1 MNIGFIG
8 SGAMAE
14 ALIRGLLSSKK
25 YLPENINCSD
35 ILPDRLEYIEKNYGV
50 KGYKSNTDVVKF
62 SEIIILAVK
71 PNNIKEVVEE
81 IGDALSAEKT
91 LVSIAAGISTVF
103 IEELLKKEIP
113 VVRAMPNTPCLI
125 GEGITALCPGRY
137 AEKRHLET
145 ASELFGTAG
154 RVVELPE
161 KLMNA
166 ATALSGSGP
175 AYIYLII
182 EALVDAGVT
191 IGLPRDTASEL
202 VVQTVIGAAKMV
214 SLSGEHPAVLKA
226 KVMSPGGTTA
236 AALKKLEDGEIRAV
250 LMKAVEA
257 AREKADKMN

>member
-1 MNIGFIG
+1 VNIGFIG
-8 SGAMAE
+8 AGAMAE

-35 ILPDRLEYIEKNYGV
+35 ILPDRLEYIEKNYRVRGH
-50 KGYKSNTDVVKF
+50 KSNIDVVEL

-71 PNNIKEVVEE
+71 PNNIREVVEE
-81 IGDALSAEKT
+81 IRDALTAEKT
-91 LVSIAAGISTVF
+91 LISIAAGISTAF
-103 IEELLKKEIP
+103 IEDLLEKEIP

-125 GEGITALCPGRY
+125 GEGITALCTGKY
-137 AEKRHLET
+137 AEKRHLEI

-154 RVVELPE
+154 RAVELPE
-161 KLMNA
+161 KLMNG

-191 IGLPRDTASEL
+191 IGLPRNTASDFVL
-202 VVQTVIGAAKMV
+202 QTVIGAAKMV
-214 SLSGEHPAVLKA
+214 SVTGEHPAVLKA

-257 AREKADKMN
+257 AWEKAKELQ